1 MLSPAPSGEE
11 GADDLVDR
19 TPTYR
24 ALALAA
30 RGACRAGDGVAA
42 RREDAVD
49 RLLRADLAVVG
60 GARAQPLALLRCE
73 LVTHST
79 ERHALNLTHLCTNNL
94 RRCLAHHLNSK
105 ELDELREN
113 VGYWKNKRQSVIN
126 IIKAAYQNQLIGS
139 KPTGVKYQATIKNV
153 LPKVED
159 NFLNWS
165 DDEKKAFG
173 IKKTVSVETVRDG
186 EVLKKQE
193 RLYADKE
200 ELRQQLMQDSGQTP
214 EAARLVRRVSLSYG
228 LRKRLQKGV

>member
-1 MLSPAPSGEE
+1 MPDRKSYRDILEDQKAIEDLIDLPNTDEEERQELAMLWN
-11 GADDLVDR
+11 DLKS
-19 TPTYR
+19 
-24 ALALAA
+24 
-30 RGACRAGDGVAA
+30 
-42 RREDAVD
+42 REAYKFDAIISVIRECD
-49 RLLRADLAVVG
+49 NCIE
-60 GARAQPLALLRCE
+60 QY
-73 LVTHST
+73 T
-79 ERHALNLTHLCTNNL
+79 
-94 RRCLAHHLNSK
+94 K

-159 NFLNWS
+159 NFLDWS

-200 ELRQQLMQDSGQTP
+200 ELRQQLMQGSGQTP
-214 EAARLVRRVSLSYG
+214 DAARLVRRVSLSYG

>member
-1 MLSPAPSGEE
+1 MPDRKSYRDILEDQKAIE
-11 GADDLVDR
+11 DLIDLPN
-19 TPTYR
+19 T
-24 ALALAA
+24 
-30 RGACRAGDGVAA
+30 DEDE
-42 RREDAVD
+42 RRELAMLWNDLKSREAYKFDAIISVIRECD
-49 RLLRADLAVVG
+49 NCIE
-60 GARAQPLALLRCE
+60 QY
-73 LVTHST
+73 T
-79 ERHALNLTHLCTNNL
+79 
-94 RRCLAHHLNSK
+94 K

-159 NFLNWS
+159 NFLDWS